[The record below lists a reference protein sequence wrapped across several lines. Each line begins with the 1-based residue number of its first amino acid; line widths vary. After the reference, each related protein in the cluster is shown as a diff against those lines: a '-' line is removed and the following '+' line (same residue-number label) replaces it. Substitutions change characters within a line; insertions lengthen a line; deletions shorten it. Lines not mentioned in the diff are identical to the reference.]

1 HGSSCRQSC
10 AVGKRQIEPLLQNY
24 LLLLLSFPVVLLIQV
39 ITGPFCLNW
48 RLLDM
53 ASGTQPSQAHDFDD
67 PGSDGPFEEDGRPD
81 SRGRG
86 LGGSGAP
93 ASSHVPQQQQP
104 QHRRSS
110 SSSGRRR
117 VRRRHRAAAGHRA
130 EDLKTYDPKDI
141 GPDEYVMQMTTFLE
155 RRYLS
160 TIHATIVSAAD
171 QEKDYSLAVNA
182 QDLVHFDSRL
192 AYLVLHRPDLLLEL
206 MREALGEVQARIV
219 AEDKADG
226 EANSGNSRVDD
237 DDGSGVPARPTV
249 KGNAHI
255 RITHL
260 PPLSD
265 LCKPNISAIRGTDLG
280 ALIQI
285 QGTVIRSGAAKMLEV
300 SREYRCQNK
309 TCGAVF
315 SVHSDMSQGNLLAP
329 PTSCPGVGEKQCK
342 GTRFLEH
349 GEHKYSDYQEIKV
362 QEQAQKLSVG
372 SIPRSMVIL
381 LQDDLVDSCKAGD
394 DVVVVG
400 ELLRRWMPVF
410 EGVRCDVQVT
420 LRANSVTV
428 QSGSDQGSSQVSEEL
443 RQEFVELWEANA
455 HRPLAVRNHVIAS
468 VCPQI
473 FGLFTVKLAIL
484 LTLIG
489 GVTETDPRGMRRR
502 GTPHL
507 LVVGDPGCGKSQF
520 LRFAAKLSPRSVLT
534 TGVGTTSAGLTCS
547 AVKDGGEWMLEAGAL
562 VLADRGLCCIDEFSA
577 IREHDRATIHE
588 AMEQQ
593 TLSVAK
599 AGLVCKLNARTTV
612 FAVTNTKGAYDA
624 AEDMTV
630 NTAIGSPLLSRFDL
644 VLLLLDTKNKHWDKV
659 VSTFVLRAAIGPA
672 APPAR
677 PKPAAAAAAAATAAA
692 GTRRGSGGGGGG
704 GGSSSPK
711 GNSASD
717 GNGGRGGD
725 DPVSSTPWGT
735 EKLQKYLC
743 YVKDTFTSVRLSR
756 EAEEVVARYYQS
768 QRSADNRS
776 AARTTVRLLESLIR
790 LAQAHARLMC
800 RTEVTLQDAVVSV
813 ICVETSLHSTG
824 RLGVDSVLHSDFP
837 PNPDEEFELHQG
849 LILDRLK
856 LSHLHR
862 KNAPPPP
869 PDPPSASGGS
879 GPSRGSQSQRSSQR
893 HDYEDDASG
902 QPSLTAEAAAAAA
915 AASAT
920 AAAAARRDEWA
931 ARKAASASGGGGG
944 ASGRSTTSAGAGNS
958 SGSAFPAAN
967 NRSLSQDATRDSSQG
982 RLPRG
987 RHPGGSRS
995 SMGAST
1001 PSMHGSRGG
1010 G

>member
-1 HGSSCRQSC
+1 
-10 AVGKRQIEPLLQNY
+10 
-24 LLLLLSFPVVLLIQV
+24 
-39 ITGPFCLNW
+39 
-48 RLLDM
+48 
-53 ASGTQPSQAHDFDD
+53 
-67 PGSDGPFEEDGRPD
+67 
-81 SRGRG
+81 
-86 LGGSGAP
+86 
-93 ASSHVPQQQQP
+93 
-104 QHRRSS
+104 
-110 SSSGRRR
+110 
-117 VRRRHRAAAGHRA
+117 
-130 EDLKTYDPKDI
+130 
-141 GPDEYVMQMTTFLE
+141 
-155 RRYLS
+155 
-160 TIHATIVSAAD
+160 
-171 QEKDYSLAVNA
+171 
-182 QDLVHFDSRL
+182 
-192 AYLVLHRPDLLLEL
+192 
-206 MREALGEVQARIV
+206 
-219 AEDKADG
+219 
-226 EANSGNSRVDD
+226 
-237 DDGSGVPARPTV
+237 
-249 KGNAHI
+249 
-255 RITHL
+255 
-260 PPLSD
+260 
-265 LCKPNISAIRGTDLG
+265 
-280 ALIQI
+280 
-285 QGTVIRSGAAKMLEV
+285 MLEV

-342 GTRFLEH
+342 GTRFMEH
-349 GEHKYSDYQEIKV
+349 GDHKYSDYQEMKV

-394 DVVVVG
+394 DVVIVG
-400 ELLRRWMPVF
+400 ELLRRWMPVS

-428 QSGSDQGSSQVSEEL
+428 QSGADQGSSQASKLSIEEL

-468 VCPQI
+468 VCPQV

-520 LRFAAKLSPRSVLT
+520 LRFAAKVSPRSVLT

-612 FAVTNTKGAYDA
+612 FAVTNTKGTYDA

-644 VLLLLDTKNKHWDKV
+644 VLLLLDTKNKQWDKV

-677 PKPAAAAAAAATAAA
+677 PKAVAARAAAVAP
-692 GTRRGSGGGGGG
+692 RGGSSGG
-704 GGSSSPK
+704 GGSSSSSQP
-711 GNSASD
+711 GESTA
-717 GNGGRGGD
+717 GGRAGRVEEE
-725 DPVSSTPWGT
+725 PVSSKPWGT

-743 YVKDTFTSVRLSR
+743 YVKDTFTSVRLSKD
-756 EAEEVVARYYQS
+756 AEEVVGKYYQS

-813 ICVETSLHSTG
+813 ICVETSLHSTAQ
-824 RLGVDSVLHSDFP
+824 LGVDSVLHSDFP
-837 PNPDEEFELHQG
+837 PNPDEEFELQRG

-862 KNAPPPP
+862 RSPPPP
-869 PDPPSASGGS
+869 PFVTRRGPGWSERSSGGS
-879 GPSRGSQSQRSSQR
+879 RSQSQRSGSSQ
-893 HDYEDDASG
+893 EDARDGGGPASSG
-902 QPSLTAEAAAAAA
+902 GQSLQPSPLTEATVVGRGRWSGSGGPDDGVGDSRGSNSATTSDGSSAAPLRAPPERGRPQHSLEDTAPEVLSQKQQRRWGGDGC
-915 AASAT
+915 ASAGS
-920 AAAAARRDEWA
+920 AADGPRGGGERRGFSTPARGVVV
-931 ARKAASASGGGGG
+931 ARAISGGTQRRRRPEREESGGGGG
-944 ASGRSTTSAGAGNS
+944 GERERRFEGLDR
-958 SGSAFPAAN
+958 F
-967 NRSLSQDATRDSSQG
+967 
-982 RLPRG
+982 
-987 RHPGGSRS
+987 SR
-995 SMGAST
+995 
-1001 PSMHGSRGG
+1001 SRGG
-1010 G
+1010 GDGRAASSSAGPDGEGGRWTGFSGETPGPSLKRRRQADDDGVGGAASGGGSSWGDVLFMSQLPGTPVDRR

>member
-1 HGSSCRQSC
+1 
-10 AVGKRQIEPLLQNY
+10 
-24 LLLLLSFPVVLLIQV
+24 
-39 ITGPFCLNW
+39 
-48 RLLDM
+48 
-53 ASGTQPSQAHDFDD
+53 
-67 PGSDGPFEEDGRPD
+67 
-81 SRGRG
+81 
-86 LGGSGAP
+86 
-93 ASSHVPQQQQP
+93 
-104 QHRRSS
+104 
-110 SSSGRRR
+110 
-117 VRRRHRAAAGHRA
+117 
-130 EDLKTYDPKDI
+130 
-141 GPDEYVMQMTTFLE
+141 
-155 RRYLS
+155 
-160 TIHATIVSAAD
+160 
-171 QEKDYSLAVNA
+171 
-182 QDLVHFDSRL
+182 
-192 AYLVLHRPDLLLEL
+192 
-206 MREALGEVQARIV
+206 
-219 AEDKADG
+219 
-226 EANSGNSRVDD
+226 
-237 DDGSGVPARPTV
+237 
-249 KGNAHI
+249 
-255 RITHL
+255 
-260 PPLSD
+260 
-265 LCKPNISAIRGTDLG
+265 
-280 ALIQI
+280 
-285 QGTVIRSGAAKMLEV
+285 MLEV

-342 GTRFLEH
+342 GTRFMEH
-349 GEHKYSDYQEIKV
+349 GDHKYSDYQEMKV

-428 QSGSDQGSSQVSEEL
+428 QSGADQGSSQASKLSLSTRSSNSLPPRRVSEEL
-443 RQEFVELWEANA
+443 RQEFVQLWEANA

-468 VCPQI
+468 VCPQV

-612 FAVTNTKGAYDA
+612 FAVTNTKGTYDA

-644 VLLLLDTKNKHWDKV
+644 VLLLLDTKNKQWDKV

-677 PKPAAAAAAAATAAA
+677 PKAVAARA
-692 GTRRGSGGGGGG
+692 GAVEPRGGSSGG
-704 GGSSSPK
+704 GGSSSSSQPGK
-711 GNSASD
+711 PAAGGPA
-717 GNGGRGGD
+717 GRGEGE
-725 DPVSSTPWGT
+725 PVSSKPWGT

-743 YVKDTFTSVRLSR
+743 YVKDTFTSVRLSKD
-756 EAEEVVARYYQS
+756 AEEVVGKYYQS

-813 ICVETSLHSTG
+813 ICVETSLHSTAQ
-824 RLGVDSVLHSDFP
+824 LGVDSVLHSDFP
-837 PNPDEEFELHQG
+837 PNPDEEFELQQG

-856 LSHLHR
+856 LSHLLR
-862 KNAPPPP
+862 RCPPPP
-869 PDPPSASGGS
+869 PFVTRRGPGGWVRPSGGS
-879 GPSRGSQSQRSSQR
+879 RSLSQRGGSSQEDARDSGCPASSGGQSLQPSPSTEATVVRRDRWSGGGGLGDGVGGSRGNN
-893 HDYEDDASG
+893 
-902 QPSLTAEAAAAAA
+902 
-915 AASAT
+915 SAT
-920 AAAAARRDEWA
+920 TSDGSSAAPLRGPPERGRPQHSREDMGPEGLSQQQQRRWGGDGCATTGSAVDGPRGGGGRGGFATPARGVVV
-931 ARKAASASGGGGG
+931 ARAISGATQRRRRPEREESGGGGG
-944 ASGRSTTSAGAGNS
+944 GGGERERRFEGLDRVSRSPGGGDGRAASSSAGPDGEGGRWTGFSGETPGSSLKRRRQADDDGVGGAASG
-958 SGSAFPAAN
+958 
-967 NRSLSQDATRDSSQG
+967 
-982 RLPRG
+982 
-987 RHPGGSRS
+987 GGSS
-995 SMGAST
+995 WGDVLFMSQLPGT
-1001 PSMHGSRGG
+1001 PVDRR
-1010 G
+1010 